1 MGVAMGKKY
10 KRLIDRIADIDNLR
24 DALAKTSSGKRM
36 TWGYLE
42 FKEYAELNLERLQD
56 EIISGTWRQGGFREF
71 IVYEPKPRSIH
82 ALEFKDRVAQH
93 ALVNVI
99 GPIFEKTLMPGTFA
113 CREGM
118 GTHAGVRHVQAGLRR
133 TGATHFLKTD
143 YSKFFPSVNRTVLHE
158 LIRKKISCPQTLNL
172 IEAMLPSQGNGLP
185 IGSLTSQLFA
195 NVYGGEVD
203 RFMHFKLGAKEWT
216 RYMDDIV
223 VLSSNPYELR
233 HWFEDIEQF
242 SMDRLGLRMS
252 KWQISPVTRG
262 INFLGYRIWPRHKL
276 MRKQSVTTAKR
287 KIKRYIQTNDRESLD
302 KFMASWRGH
311 AEHADTCNLFN
322 HLESTYGIKCH

>member
-1 MGVAMGKKY
+1 MGKKY
-10 KRLIDRIADIDNLR
+10 KRLIERIADIDNLR

-42 FKEYAELNLERLQD
+42 FKEYAELNLERLQS
-56 EIISGTWRQGGFREF
+56 EIINGTWRQGGFREF

-143 YSKFFPSVNRTVLHE
+143 YSKFFPSVDRAVLHE
-158 LIRKKISCPQTLNL
+158 LIRKKISCPQTLSL
-172 IEAMLPSQGNGLP
+172 IEAMLPSQGKGLP
-185 IGSLTSQLFA
+185 IGSLTSQLLA

-242 SMDRLGLRMS
+242 SIERLGLRMS

-311 AEHADTCNLFN
+311 AAHADTCNLFN